1 MEMVD
6 FSKNPR
12 FHIHENIPQYQE
24 RMKIYEEGHRNKS
37 CPPSLYDIIVTIII
51 LIIFITL
58 IIIS

>member
-12 FHIHENIPQYQE
+12 YHILENIRQYQE
-24 RMKIYEEGHRNKS
+24 QMKIYEEGHRNKS
-37 CPPSLYDIIVTIII
+37 CPPCLYDIIININI

>member
-12 FHIHENIPQYQE
+12 YHIHENTRQYQVQ
-24 RMKIYEEGHRNKS
+24 MKIYEEGHRNKS

-51 LIIFITL
+51 FITL

>member
-12 FHIHENIPQYQE
+12 YHIHENTHQYQE
-24 RMKIYEEGHRNKS
+24 QMKIYEEGHRNKS

-51 LIIFITL
+51 LIIFIT
-58 IIIS
+58 

>member
-6 FSKNPR
+6 FSKNLR
-12 FHIHENIPQYQE
+12 YQIHENIRQYQDQ
-24 RMKIYEEGHRNKS
+24 MKIYAEGSRNKS